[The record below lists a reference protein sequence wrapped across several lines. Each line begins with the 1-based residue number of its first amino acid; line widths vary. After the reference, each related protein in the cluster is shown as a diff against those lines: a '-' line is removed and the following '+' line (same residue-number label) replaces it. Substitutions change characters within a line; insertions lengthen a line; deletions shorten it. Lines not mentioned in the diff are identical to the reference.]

1 MSNYY
6 CNAEILWREGWG
18 QTLNYI
24 IFVVSKKRKAILS
37 NLEFSDYEKKED
49 LCKEALCITD
59 SLQNIFQNINDLLDI
74 LILETSYSEKIKINL
89 QGFKEIF
96 QLETGVYL
104 NSFKELLEKHVAILF
119 NKETG
124 VFEKIN
130 NEYSYFSSSFTNAK
144 TGVHGIL
151 TGKFKS
157 ILNDLMGLDLELIRK
172 KVFLEVEDKSTG
184 VISAPPDWK
193 LELALLRIYQL
204 ESMDPVYGESSV
216 QDLFGE
222 YEFAVKFLRRRK
234 NGESMHDEP
243 FLISKKPEKRMKF
256 NLKSFGNSVF
266 DLEVNKFLN
275 YLSAQFKEEKNETEK
290 KLVEVKGAWESINKA
305 EQEKIQKQKADEA
318 EQEKIQKQKADE
330 VEKQKKQKVYEAEQ
344 QEIRKKNEPSFF
356 SSLYAFFFY
365 YNCPKCRNQSGIS
378 QGSKQETIA
387 VYHDDKSN
395 KNVRI
400 YSDTEFIICRK
411 CNYSWL
417 RKTEHSTH
425 QGC

>member
-18 QTLNYI
+18 QTINYI

-37 NLEFSDYEKKED
+37 NPEFSDYEKKED
-49 LCKEALCITD
+49 LCKEALCISD
-59 SLQNIFQNINDLLDI
+59 SLQNIFQNINNLLDI
-74 LILETSYSEKIKINL
+74 LILETAYAEKINNDL
-89 QGFKEIF
+89 QRFKENF

-104 NSFKELLEKHVAILF
+104 NSFKELLEKHVAILL
-119 NKETG
+119 NKKNG
-124 VFEKIN
+124 VFEKVN
-130 NEYSYFSSSFTNAK
+130 DEYSDFSSCFTNAK

-151 TGKFKS
+151 TGKFNA

-193 LELALLRIYQL
+193 SELALLRMYQL
-204 ESMDPVYGESSV
+204 ESMDSVYGESSV

-266 DLEVNKFLN
+266 DLEVIKFLN
-275 YLSAQFKEEKNETEK
+275 YLSELYKEEKNETEK
-290 KLVEVKGAWESINKA
+290 QLVEIKGVWESINKA

-318 EQEKIQKQKADE
+318 E
-330 VEKQKKQKVYEAEQ
+330 KQKKQKVYEAEQ
-344 QEIRKKNEPSFF
+344 EEIRKKNEPSFF

-387 VYHDDKSN
+387 VYRDDKSN